1 MVSRGY
7 GRAVVP
13 SHSQLFIDGEPQR
26 LTRYPKEDEFLTIAG
41 VVDADVNEWG
51 EEAGKLEAGFYYD
64 DEEPKTWSASE
75 DIWVHGYW
83 SWDWA
88 NSYERVAEL
97 DTANYKIVNAAP
109 YGNFAFKKGQRFC
122 FLNILEEVNT
132 PGDYYVDREKGLLY
146 FYPPSQMDENTELLF
161 SVLETPFF
169 DLQDSQGVTIAGV
182 TMECIRGIA
191 LAANGVS
198 DLTIDGCHFRN
209 IGNHAIDCK
218 GGLRNRILNCTIH
231 DCGDGG
237 IEITDGDRM
246 TLEPSGSE
254 IINNH
259 IYHIAS

>member
-1 MVSRGY
+1 MLQEGQYDLDKGLCLRKEHAGMTVRGEGKVRLIGGKRLTGWKVAEDDRIAPEAKGTVLVCDLRENGIGDTKAMVSRGY

-122 FLNILEEVNT
+122 FLNIIEELT
-132 PGDYYVDREKGLLY
+132 EPGNITLTARRINYIVSRRFRGPRWKP
-146 FYPPSQMDENTELLF
+146 FYRCSM
-161 SVLETPFF
+161 S
-169 DLQDSQGVTIAGV
+169 
-182 TMECIRGIA
+182 
-191 LAANGVS
+191 
-198 DLTIDGCHFRN
+198 HF
-209 IGNHAIDCK
+209 
-218 GGLRNRILNCTIH
+218 
-231 DCGDGG
+231 
-237 IEITDGDRM
+237 
-246 TLEPSGSE
+246 
-254 IINNH
+254 
-259 IYHIAS
+259 

>member
-88 NSYERVAEL
+88 NSYEARCGAGHCKL
-97 DTANYKIVNAAP
+97 QDCQCGSLRQLRLQKGTAV
-109 YGNFAFKKGQRFC
+109 
-122 FLNILEEVNT
+122 
-132 PGDYYVDREKGLLY
+132 
-146 FYPPSQMDENTELLF
+146 LF
-161 SVLETPFF
+161 SEYYRRI
-169 DLQDSQGVTIAGV
+169 DGA
-182 TMECIRGIA
+182 RGI
-191 LAANGVS
+191 L
-198 DLTIDGCHFRN
+198 H
-209 IGNHAIDCK
+209 
-218 GGLRNRILNCTIH
+218 
-231 DCGDGG
+231 
-237 IEITDGDRM
+237 
-246 TLEPSGSE
+246 
-254 IINNH
+254 
-259 IYHIAS
+259 